1 MRQLLVQLF
10 LMHRY
15 SSHSVHYVN
24 PTADNEIQT
33 KGMTAMGIYTEAN
46 TEIGDIIAATVNR
59 ERVKHLISP
68 DQVALKALT
77 IKAPDSPSRA

>member
-1 MRQLLVQLF
+1 
-10 LMHRY
+10 
-15 SSHSVHYVN
+15 
-24 PTADNEIQT
+24 
-33 KGMTAMGIYTEAN
+33 MTAMGIYTEAN